1 MRLPVDTS
9 VVHFVSAGPAEP
21 SLDFDTKQQKLDA
34 NGVAVNQVHLFV
46 VGDGG
51 TREVITVKVSGEV
64 ARPGPVHPDQ
74 GDRPGGLH
82 LDHGRPLWGLLLGLE
97 DRGGAHQGL
106 GLLMGQFVAFVLL
119 VLVALM
125 LVGFVLAHFGIV
137 VILVLGVVVLGRHL
151 RRHGV

>member
-21 SLDFDTKQQKLDA
+21 SVDFDTKQQKIDA

-64 ARPGPVHPDQ
+64 RGLGQFTPVKVTDLVASTWSMNDRSGVSFSASKIEAIAPRPGVFLMA
-74 GDRPGGLH
+74 RL
-82 LDHGRPLWGLLLGLE
+82 
-97 DRGGAHQGL
+97 GGAS
-106 GLLMGQFVAFVLL
+106 

-125 LVGFVLAHFGIV
+125 LVGLCWRTSASSWPRPG
-137 VILVLGVVVLGRHL
+137 LVLLGRYL